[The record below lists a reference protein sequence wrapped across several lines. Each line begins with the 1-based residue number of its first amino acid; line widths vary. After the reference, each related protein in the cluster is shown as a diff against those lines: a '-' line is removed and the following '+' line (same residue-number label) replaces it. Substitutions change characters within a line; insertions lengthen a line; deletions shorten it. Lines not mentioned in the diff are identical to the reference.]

1 MMKYIVFANLCVVAV
16 DASKEGGA
24 ISGLLKEFKH
34 HLSDTAAE
42 YSIIGEIHFKESIQC
57 PSTAV
62 LYHDKKLYAD
72 ANYVYCI
79 DGGSIVRIN
88 LDENIFHLSVDQHT
102 GSGLLILVMQ
112 TLLNWYLPKSGLIF
126 MHTASFKYMDKI
138 YAISG
143 FGGAGK
149 TEIMLEAL
157 NKGAQYISDDL
168 AIYDAHGRIYPYLR
182 RISLHDYPFTDL
194 QLEEYKLDKSQYR
207 LMKYCQTKSD
217 RISRY
222 LYQRYR
228 GRFNISIDK
237 AENSAFESR
246 GGYAVDYNFW
256 LDSSGRNALVD
267 ISKEDFVRKMIFC
280 MENEFRSYS
289 DFDGYFG
296 CIYDFWNDMRQQR
309 NKIIESALASL
320 DVQGLSINGNDY
332 KELLSIILK

>member
-1 MMKYIVFANLCVVAV
+1 MIKYIVFADLCAVAV
-16 DASKEGGA
+16 DVPKGSGA
-24 ISGLLKEFKH
+24 ISGLLNEFRY
-34 HLSDTAAE
+34 HLSDNAAD
-42 YSIIGEIHFKESIQC
+42 YKIIGEIFVEESVQC
-57 PSTAV
+57 PLTAV
-62 LYHDKKLYAD
+62 LYHDKRLYAD
-72 ANYVYCI
+72 SNYIYSI
-79 DGGSIVRIN
+79 DGKSIVRIN
-88 LDENIFHLSVDQHT
+88 LDENAFHLSIDQNT

-126 MHTASFKYMDKI
+126 MHTASFKLTDKV

-168 AIYDAHGRIYPYLR
+168 AIFDTKGRIYPYLR
-182 RISLHDYPFTDL
+182 RISLHDYPFTDR
-194 QLEEYKLDKSQYR
+194 QLEEYKLNKAQYR
-207 LMKYCQTKSD
+207 LMKYCQSKSD
-217 RISRY
+217 RLSRY

-228 GRFNISIDK
+228 GRFNISVDK
-237 AENSAFESR
+237 ADESAHHLK

-256 LDSSGRNALVD
+256 LDSSGKNALVNL
-267 ISKEDFVRKMIFC
+267 SKEDFVRRMLFC

-296 CIYDFWNDMRQQR
+296 FIYDFWNNLRQHR
-309 NKIIESALASL
+309 NKTIESALDCL
-320 DVQGLSINGNDY
+320 NVQGLSINGSDY

>member
-1 MMKYIVFANLCVVAV
+1 MKYIVFADLCAVAIE
-16 DASKEGGA
+16 DSSDCTA

-34 HLSDTAAE
+34 HLSDSAAD
-42 YSIIGEIHFKESIQC
+42 YRIIGEIIVESVVQC
-57 PSTAV
+57 PASAV

-72 ANYVYCI
+72 SNYVYCI
-79 DGGSIVRIN
+79 DGRSVVRIN

-182 RISLHDYPFTDL
+182 RILLHDYPFTDL

-207 LMKYCQTKSD
+207 LMKIAISISK
-217 RISRY
+217 ISR
-222 LYQRYR
+222 Q
-228 GRFNISIDK
+228 
-237 AENSAFESR
+237 
-246 GGYAVDYNFW
+246 V
-256 LDSSGRNALVD
+256 
-267 ISKEDFVRKMIFC
+267 
-280 MENEFRSYS
+280 
-289 DFDGYFG
+289 
-296 CIYDFWNDMRQQR
+296 
-309 NKIIESALASL
+309 
-320 DVQGLSINGNDY
+320 
-332 KELLSIILK
+332 